1 VVERKEGSI
10 MDMSYRTFFGFKKEP
25 FGSDLEMNEILKTSE
40 LIAVQERFDYALRI
54 GAIAL
59 VTGDIGSGKSTAL
72 RYAMGQLHPS
82 EYTTLSIIASS
93 GSILELYR
101 QLLGELGF
109 NTTGTSRA
117 VMTNLIKREIKELV
131 LGKKMKVALIID
143 EASLIR
149 LDVFAEFYT
158 ITQFE
163 GDAKPYLPIILAGQ
177 SNLIDKLM
185 YRTSQP
191 LASRI
196 VARSHLEAVNREDM
210 EQYLKHHLSIAGIK
224 KNLFDPS
231 AVTAIHQGSGGL
243 FRKTN
248 HLARGALI
256 AAAKAQ
262 SMAVNPE
269 HVRLASTEIF

>member
-1 VVERKEGSI
+1 
-10 MDMSYRTFFGFKKEP
+10 MNANYRTFFGFKKEP
-25 FGSDLEMNEILKTSE
+25 YGTDLELSEILKTPD
-40 LIAVQERFDYALRI
+40 LIAVKERFDYALRI
-54 GAIAL
+54 GAMAL

-72 RYAMGQLHPS
+72 RYAVGQLHPS
-82 EYTTLSIIASS
+82 EYTSFYITASS

-101 QLLGELGF
+101 QLLGELGYS
-109 NTTGTSRA
+109 TAGTSRA
-117 VMTNLIKREIKELV
+117 VMTRLIKKEIQELV
-131 LGKKMKVALIID
+131 LGKKMKVILIID

-149 LDVFAEFYT
+149 LDVFTELHT

-163 GDAKPYLPIILAGQ
+163 GDSKPYLPVILAGQ

-185 YRTSQP
+185 YRKSMP

-196 VARSHLEAVNREDM
+196 VARSHLEGVSRQDM
-210 EQYLKHHLSIAGIK
+210 EQYLTHHLAIAGVK

-243 FRKTN
+243 FRKAN
-248 HLARGALI
+248 NLARGALI
-256 AAAKAQ
+256 AAARDQ
-262 SMAVNPE
+262 SRTVTAE

>member
-1 VVERKEGSI
+1 MNVN
-10 MDMSYRTFFGFKKEP
+10 YRTFFGFKKEP
-25 FGSDLEMNEILKTSE
+25 YGSDLDFDDILKTPE
-40 LIAVQERFDYALRI
+40 LLAVQERFDYALRI
-54 GAIAL
+54 GAMAL

-82 EYTTLSIIASS
+82 EYNTFYITASS

-101 QLLGELGF
+101 QLLDELGF
-109 NTTGTSRA
+109 HAAGTSKA
-117 VMTNLIKREIKELV
+117 AMTRLIKREIEELV
-131 LGKKMKVALIID
+131 VGKKMKAALVID

-149 LDVFAEFYT
+149 LDVFSELHT
-158 ITQFE
+158 VCQFE
-163 GDAKPYLPIILAGQ
+163 GDSKPYLPVILAGQ

-196 VARSHLEAVNREDM
+196 VARSHLEGINRQDM
-210 EQYLKHHLSIAGIK
+210 EQYLKHHLSIAGID

-243 FRKTN
+243 LRKAN

-256 AAAKAQ
+256 AAASAQ
-262 SMAVNPE
+262 SMAVSAE